1 MQETASILI
10 TGAGQRIGFHCVK
23 RLVTDGYPVIISYRR
38 EHEQL
43 EQLAQLGVTCIQA
56 DFSCERSIL
65 TFIEQVKNHTSS
77 LRAIIHN
84 ASAWQTDSEQ
94 PEQQPLNQLFHVHM
108 LAPYMI
114 NLGCEEL
121 LRQSP
126 IADIVHMSDDVTR
139 RGSRKRIA
147 YSATKAGMENM
158 TLSFAARFAP
168 HIKVNTIAPALIMQH
183 PDDGEQYL
191 QQAKNKSVMQTI
203 PGPDVVYQSLKF
215 LLDCPYTTG
224 TTLTLNGGRH
234 LL

>member
-1 MQETASILI
+1 MQQAAPILI
-10 TGAGQRIGFHCVK
+10 TGAAQRIGLHCAK
-23 RLVTDGYPVIISYRR
+23 RLVADGYSVIISYRS

-43 EQLAQLGVTCIQA
+43 EQLTQLGVTCIQA
-56 DFSCERSIL
+56 DFSCEASIL
-65 TFIEQVKNHTSS
+65 VFIEQIKRHTSN

-84 ASAWQTDSEQ
+84 ASMWQADNHPSAS
-94 PEQQPLNQLFHVHM
+94 QPLSQLFHVHM

-114 NLGCEEL
+114 NLACAPL
-121 LRQSP
+121 LEQSP
-126 IADIVHMSDDVTR
+126 IADIIHISDDVTR
-139 RGSRKRIA
+139 RGSSKRIA
-147 YSATKAGMENM
+147 YSATKAGMDNM

-168 HIKVNTIAPALIMQH
+168 KIKVNTIAPALIMQH
-183 PDDGEQYL
+183 PSDAEPYL

-203 PGPDVVYQSLKF
+203 PGPNVVYQTIKY